1 MLVLINWNVHP
12 PSPGDSPISEKSLVD
27 PSDEDVSND
36 NAEREGEKE
45 GEKKEEGEDKEEGN
59 KSVCVCVRVCMCMF
73 VCAYVC
79 VCLCV
84 CTYVHVSLG
93 VGGHYLVLSSSRYL
107 ATDRTEPYSGTPLS

>member
-59 KSVCVCVRVCMCMF
+59 KSVCVC
-73 VCAYVC
+73 AYVC
-79 VCLCV
+79 VCLCL

>member
-12 PSPGDSPISEKSLVD
+12 LPGDSPISEKSLVD

-59 KSVCVCVRVCMCMF
+59 KSVCVCVRVH
-73 VCAYVC
+73 VDVC
-79 VCLCV
+79 VCVCV
-84 CTYVHVSLG
+84 CVCAHTYMCHWEGG
-93 VGGHYLVLSSSRYL
+93 VGARVIGRWGGHYLVLSSSRYL
-107 ATDRTEPYSGTPLS
+107 L

>member
-1 MLVLINWNVHP
+1 MSIPL
-12 PSPGDSPISEKSLVD
+12 PGDSPISEKSLVD

-36 NAEREGEKE
+36 NAEREGEKH

-59 KSVCVCVRVCMCMF
+59 KSVCVC
-73 VCAYVC
+73 AYVC
-79 VCLCV
+79 VCLCLCV

>member
-12 PSPGDSPISEKSLVD
+12 LPGDSPISEKSLVD

-59 KSVCVCVRVCMCMF
+59 KSVCVCVCVCMLMCACVFVF
-73 VCAYVC
+73 VCVHIRTC
-79 VCLCV
+79 VIGRGGWG
-84 CTYVHVSLG
+84 HVSLG
-93 VGGHYLVLSSSRYL
+93 VGGATISCYQAVDTYSSYW
-107 ATDRTEPYSGTPLS
+107 